1 MISVD
6 DFQLE
11 VAAWLAENSAGAPYN
26 YGPICPPDLIDAGL
40 AWQHRINEAGY
51 AGVHWPV
58 EHGGMGLTVEHNGV
72 WLLECAR
79 AGVPPFLNMVGF
91 VLAGRA
97 IQRFG
102 TPEQQAAHLRATL
115 ATDHVWC
122 QLFSEP
128 GAGSDL
134 GSLSTRAELDG
145 DRYIVNGQK
154 VWCSG
159 GRYSNWGILM
169 ARTRPIERERRRNTR
184 ASRSS

>member
-1 MISVD
+1 M
-6 DFQLE
+6 
-11 VAAWLAENSAGAPYN
+11 AAWLADNRDGAPHN

-91 VLAGRA
+91 VLAGGA

-102 TPEQQAAHLRATL
+102 TPEQQAAPPSSDAGDRPRLVPALLRAGRGQRPRVVDAPGRNST
-115 ATDHVWC
+115 ATGTSSTARRC
-122 QLFSEP
+122 
-128 GAGSDL
+128 GA
-134 GSLSTRAELDG
+134 RAAG
-145 DRYIVNGQK
+145 TATG
-154 VWCSG
+154 
-159 GRYSNWGILM
+159 
-169 ARTRPIERERRRNTR
+169 
-184 ASRSS
+184 AS